1 MSVDVFYVRNGKLVG
16 NKSDIYIC
24 LDEEDACEYYI
35 SEFYNKHEIPKE
47 VFVTS
52 NLNKELLESVVNT
65 KFITPLKSVK
75 KSLLD
80 MAIMNAKMNYEN
92 KFKLLEKEDERT
104 LGSNEE
110 LKNLLNLN
118 KLTRIDLFDNSNLFG
133 TFAVSSMVVFI
144 NGKPAKNEY
153 RKYKIIVDKNDD
165 YHTMQEV
172 IYRRYS
178 RAMQENTELPDLIL
192 VDGGINQIHATKEV
206 LNDLGLNLNVAGLKK
221 DNKHNTNSLID
232 LNEQEIELDI
242 TSNLFHY
249 LTRMQDE
256 VHRFAITY
264 HRQIRS
270 KGNLSSI
277 LDNVPNIGAKRRNDL
292 IKHFKTITKI
302 KEASLDELTKIIPK
316 DTAINLQEYLKSL
329 EEKHENN

>member
-1 MSVDVFYVRNGKLVG
+1 MAVDVLYGRKGKLVG

-35 SEFYNKHEIPKE
+35 SEFYTKHEIPKE

-65 KFITPLKSVK
+65 KFITPQKSVK

-80 MAIMNAKMNYEN
+80 MAIKNAKINYEN
-92 KFKLLEKEDERT
+92 KFKLIEKEDERT

-110 LKNLLNLN
+110 LKKILNLD

-178 RAMQENTELPDLIL
+178 KAMQENLELPDLIL
-192 VDGGINQIHATKEV
+192 VDGGINQIHAAKEV
-206 LNDLGLNLNVAGLKK
+206 LSDLGLNLNVAGLKK
-221 DNKHNTNSLID
+221 DNKHSTNSLID

-256 VHRFAITY
+256 VHRFAINY

-277 LDNVPNIGAKRRNDL
+277 LDNVPNIGVKRRNEL

-302 KEASLDELTKIIPK
+302 KEASIDELSKLIPK
-316 DTAINLQEYLKSL
+316 EAAINLKEYLKTL
-329 EEKHENN
+329 EEKNENN

>member
-1 MSVDVFYVRNGKLVG
+1 
-16 NKSDIYIC
+16 
-24 LDEEDACEYYI
+24 
-35 SEFYNKHEIPKE
+35 
-47 VFVTS
+47 
-52 NLNKELLESVVNT
+52 
-65 KFITPLKSVK
+65 
-75 KSLLD
+75 
-80 MAIMNAKMNYEN
+80 
-92 KFKLLEKEDERT
+92 
-104 LGSNEE
+104 
-110 LKNLLNLN
+110 
-118 KLTRIDLFDNSNLFG
+118 
-133 TFAVSSMVVFI
+133 MVVFI

-206 LNDLGLNLNVAGLKK
+206 LNDLGLKLNVAGLKK

-277 LDNVPNIGAKRRNDL
+277 LDNVPNIGVKRRNDL